1 MIPLLPL
8 RFLLGVGTGA
18 IAVGLAA
25 GVLTFHLLTSSYRW
39 KPVLPAGQWNSN
51 ALRTAP
57 LVLAALGSGLA
68 LGGFATGTG
77 LFLAAVLGSILARK
91 APGWVE
97 KRKGLKK
104 QEKLAEVFPPTLGMS
119 IQALKT
125 GQTVPQVLQ
134 YLSRECPRPLREELS
149 LVCAEMDLGASPEQA
164 LAKMS
169 ERFPLFP
176 EFRQFLESYKIARVT
191 GANLTRLLE
200 VQWEGLEE
208 KNRILRKREAMTA
221 QARLSGLFMGLL
233 PFFLGVVFFM
243 MDPGLMAPLLT
254 QPAGWAILL
263 MAALL
268 ETCGFL
274 WIRHLLRMEF

>member
-1 MIPLLPL
+1 MISLLPL
-8 RFLLGVGTGA
+8 RLLLGVGTGA
-18 IAVGLAA
+18 VAAGLAA
-25 GVLTFHLLTSSYRW
+25 GWLTFHFLTSAFRTM
-39 KPVLPAGQWNSN
+39 PVLPTGPRKFSLPQ
-51 ALRTAP
+51 TVP
-57 LVLAALGSGLA
+57 LVLALLGLGLA
-68 LGGFATGTG
+68 FEDFGTG
-77 LFLAAVLGSILARK
+77 AGLLLATVVGWFLARK
-91 APGWVE
+91 TPGWVE

-134 YLSRECPRPLREELS
+134 YLSRECPRPLREELA
-149 LVCAEMDLGASPEQA
+149 LVCVEMDLGATPEQA

-169 ERFPLFP
+169 ERFPSFP
-176 EFRQFLESYKIARVT
+176 EFQQFLESYKIARAT
-191 GANLTRLLE
+191 GANLTHLLE

-208 KNRILRKREAMTA
+208 KNRILRRREAMTA
-221 QARLSGLFMGLL
+221 QARLSGLLMGLL
-233 PFFLGVVFFM
+233 PFLLGLVFFL
-243 MDPGLMAPLLT
+243 MDPGLMAPLFT
-254 QPAGWAILL
+254 QAAGWAILL